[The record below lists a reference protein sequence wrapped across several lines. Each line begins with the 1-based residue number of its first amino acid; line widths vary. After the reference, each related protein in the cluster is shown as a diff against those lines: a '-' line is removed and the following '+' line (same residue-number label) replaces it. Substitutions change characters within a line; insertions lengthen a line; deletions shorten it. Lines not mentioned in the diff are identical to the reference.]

1 MYYRDMLDRAAVAGL
16 PLTRSHPTRRAL
28 AGFASAWII
37 FFVILFWPGLPDGL
51 SMAGKAALATMI
63 WAAVIWLSE
72 AIPTGVSGVLI
83 PMLLVLG
90 GAVPTFSGAASGF
103 AAPVVFLCLT
113 AFIFAAIVQIAGLDH
128 RIALY
133 LLDQFKVR
141 TANGVIWALFG
152 VNLLLSFIVPAAN
165 ARSAALLPVTNGITA
180 LFGNTP
186 AEQNAK
192 KAVVIQTLVYGS
204 MISGMCILTAHLP
217 NVVVTAL
224 IEKQLGLRISYLDW
238 LRLQWPYLGMFV
250 LTQLWV
256 QFYFKSR
263 AVQVPG
269 GQEAI
274 ARERS
279 ALPRMKPR
287 DYSILTV
294 FGLVAVL
301 WATQQFHGLTTEI
314 VALIGLAMLFAPG
327 VLDMPWQQIQQRTIW
342 GTLLLLA
349 GALSLSAVIA
359 SSGLAAWLADRL
371 YVAAAGRPWWSMLL
385 LFMVGTHLVRL
396 GMLSNVASVTLMAPI
411 LLALAPK
418 LGLHPVAFTLLVSDT
433 DSFAYLL
440 PTQITAG
447 VIAYSS
453 GAFSMADYAKVGIV
467 SVAIAILYGVFIMV
481 PWYAVMGLPLWNPTA
496 PWPLGH
502 IHG

>member
-1 MYYRDMLDRAAVAGL
+1 MIDRGPAIGTLAPKRA
-16 PLTRSHPTRRAL
+16 RPTSRAIC
-28 AGFASAWII
+28 GFAIAWIS
-37 FFVILFWPGLPDGL
+37 FFAILFWPALPDGL
-51 SMAGKAALATMI
+51 SAEGKAAMATTI
-63 WAAVIWLSE
+63 WAAIIWLSE
-72 AIPTGVSGVLI
+72 AIPTAVSGVLI
-83 PMLLVLG
+83 PLLLVLG
-90 GAVPTFSGAASGF
+90 GAVPTFASAVSGF

-128 RIALY
+128 RVALY
-133 LLDQFKVR
+133 LLDRFKVR

-180 LFGNTP
+180 LFGDTP
-186 AEQNAK
+186 AEQDAK
-192 KAVVIQTLVYGS
+192 KAIVIQTLVYGS

-217 NVVVTAL
+217 NVVITAL
-224 IEKQLGLRISYLDW
+224 IEKQLGWRISYLDW

-263 AVQVPG
+263 SVQVPG
-269 GQEAI
+269 GHEAI
-274 ARERS
+274 VQERS
-279 ALPRMKPR
+279 ALPRMRPR
-287 DYSILTV
+287 DYGILAV
-294 FGLVAVL
+294 FSLVAVL
-301 WATQQFHGLTTEI
+301 WATQQFHGFTTEI
-314 VALIGLAMLFAPG
+314 VALIGLAILFAPG
-327 VLDMPWQQIQQRTIW
+327 LLDIPWQQIQQRTIW
-342 GTLLLLA
+342 GTLFLLA
-349 GALSLSAVIA
+349 GALSLSAAIG

-371 YVAAAGRPWWSMLL
+371 YFVAAGRAWWSVLL
-385 LFMVGTHLVRL
+385 LFMVGTHIVRL

-418 LGLHPVAFTLLVSDT
+418 LGLHSVAFTLLVSDT

-481 PWYAVMGLPLWNPTA
+481 PWYAAIGLPLWNPAA
-496 PWPLGH
+496 PWPLGN

>member
-1 MYYRDMLDRAAVAGL
+1 M
-16 PLTRSHPTRRAL
+16 
-28 AGFASAWII
+28 
-37 FFVILFWPGLPDGL
+37 
-51 SMAGKAALATMI
+51 ATMI

-72 AIPTGVSGVLI
+72 AIPTAVSGVLI
-83 PMLLVLG
+83 PLLLVLS
-90 GAVPTFSGAASGF
+90 GAAATFSGAVSGF

-133 LLDQFKVR
+133 LLDKFKAR
-141 TANGVIWALFG
+141 TANGVIWSLFG
-152 VNLLLSFIVPAAN
+152 VNLLLSLIVPAAN
-165 ARSAALLPVTNGITA
+165 ARAAALLPVTNGITG

-186 AEQNAK
+186 AEQGAK
-192 KAVVIQTLVYGS
+192 KAIVIQTLVYGS

-224 IEKQLGLRISYLDW
+224 IERQFGWRISYIDW

-256 QFYFKSR
+256 QYYFRSR
-263 AVQVPG
+263 SVKVPG
-269 GQEAI
+269 GPAAI
-274 ARERS
+274 AEERA
-279 ALPRMKPR
+279 ALPKMNSR
-287 DYSILTV
+287 DYSLLFV
-294 FGLVAVL
+294 FGLVAAL
-301 WATQQFHGLTTEI
+301 WATQQFHGITTEC
-314 VALIGLAMLFAPG
+314 VALIGLAILFAPG
-327 VLDMPWQQIQQRTIW
+327 LLNMPWQQIQDRTLW
-342 GTLLLLA
+342 GTLFLLA
-349 GALSLSAVIA
+349 GALSLSAVIG
-359 SSGLAAWLADRL
+359 SSGLAEWLAAHL
-371 YVAAAGRPWWSMLL
+371 YVAAAGRPWWCVLL
-385 LFMVGTHLVRL
+385 LFMIGTHIVRL

-418 LGLHPVAFTLLVSDT
+418 LGVHSVAFTLLVSDT

-447 VIAYSS
+447 VIAFSS
-453 GAFSMADYAKVGIV
+453 GTFSVADYAKVGIV
-467 SVAIAILYGVFIMV
+467 SVVIAILYGTFIMV
-481 PWYAVMGLPLWNPTA
+481 PWYAVMGIPLWNPAA